1 MKTLTFFL
9 FFTLISNIVAA
20 EQSDYIQIGNFSSGQ
35 LEGWNDKSFS
45 GTTEYQIERLDNQ
58 QVLKAISQSAA
69 SGLFKEQKIDLLKTP
84 FLNWKWRIDSRL
96 GKINEQTK
104 SGDDYSARIYV
115 VISGGW
121 QFWKTKAINYV
132 WASNSAK
139 GKTWP
144 NAFAGNNAMMIAIR
158 SGADKTHTWYKE
170 KLNIIQDMKEQ
181 FGVDIRYIDG
191 VAIMTDTDN
200 AKGYAVAYYGDIFFS
215 SE

>member
-170 KLNIIQDMKEQ
+170 KRNIIQDMKEQ